1 MRRVPQ
7 LAALLGLSLATA
19 CTAPTDCSLE
29 PSRCLPP
36 AYQVKTA
43 PAPQR
48 GPQVLVP
55 LVPGVPVAGAPS
67 AGVPAA
73 DGLNQRQRGARLPVD
88 GGVPAADQ
96 RMVVARR
103 ALSAALPA
111 LKAHDL
117 KALRPF
123 VTERYGKQ
131 FADIEN
137 QYQERFWRHAD
148 KVAKVLSSAHPE
160 FTIEAQ
166 ADGRLQATVKS
177 EEGLEI
183 RPVVV
188 QEDGVWKLDRL

>member
-1 MRRVPQ
+1 MSRFLK
-7 LAALLGLSLATA
+7 LAALAGLAVAPA

-36 AYQVKTA
+36 AYQVKSA
-43 PAPQR
+43 LAPQR
-48 GPQVLVP
+48 APQVLVP
-55 LVPGVPVAGAPS
+55 LVPGVPVAGAPL

-73 DGLNQRQRGARLPVD
+73 DGLKARQRDAQAPVD
-88 GGVPAADQ
+88 GAVPAADQ
-96 RMVVARR
+96 RMMVARR
-103 ALSAALPA
+103 ALAVALPA

-123 VTERYGKQ
+123 VSERYAKQ
-131 FADIEN
+131 FADIES

-148 KVAKVLSSAHPE
+148 KVAQVLSSAHPE

-166 ADGRLQATVKS
+166 ADGRLQATVKTQ
-177 EEGLEI
+177 EGLEI